1 MFGMTDKI
9 QRKQGLIMDKTKTEA
24 QTKTIE
30 EILNR
35 QVANLNVLYVKIH
48 NFHWYVKGENF
59 YTLHVKFE
67 ELYNEV
73 TEKMDEVAE
82 RMLTIKASPA
92 ATMKEYL
99 ELSTIQEATGGEDY
113 RTMVQTIIE
122 DFATV
127 AEEMQ
132 EGLELAEEAHDQA
145 TSDML
150 IAMKQDLEKH
160 MWMLRSFLGH

>member
-1 MFGMTDKI
+1 
-9 QRKQGLIMDKTKTEA
+9 MDKTKTEA